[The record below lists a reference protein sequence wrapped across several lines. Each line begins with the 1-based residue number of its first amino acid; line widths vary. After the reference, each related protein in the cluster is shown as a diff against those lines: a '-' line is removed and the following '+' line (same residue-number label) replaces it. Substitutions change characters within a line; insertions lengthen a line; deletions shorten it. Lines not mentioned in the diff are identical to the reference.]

1 MNEQHTPDPE
11 FVNQL
16 EWELKSTMRR
26 QGTLNGTSGAARRV
40 RPRWATT
47 AALVVV
53 SMFIG
58 GAGTH
63 AITRGTDAQA
73 AALYIARGEALLE
86 IARVQFE
93 HVAQELA
100 RMQALAQQNAVTERE
115 LGHFEAQHLH
125 AESEFTIREL
135 ELAETLITG
144 KQPNDALSAPLVDG
158 RDFVTERMAA
168 RRRPIQRHLE
178 LAIDQANRHQE
189 LAEAGLADAMDLK
202 GAQFEVAAIEEELIE
217 LDKRIALRAS
227 FVADELSAAE
237 VELQG
242 MRLAAVAARERAAR
256 ERELLVEQYNR
267 FAKLS
272 ERGQVTPSE
281 LRAVE
286 AQLRTFEAQMEL
298 ADVELRILDQ
308 KLENASE
315 Q

>member
-1 MNEQHTPDPE
+1 MNADHTPDPE

-26 QGTLNGTSGAARRV
+26 QGTLNGMSGAARRL

-63 AITRGTDAQA
+63 AVTRGIDGQA
-73 AALYIARGEALLE
+73 AELYIARGEALLE
-86 IARVQFE
+86 IARTRLE
-93 HVAQELA
+93 YVAQELA
-100 RMQALAQQNAVTERE
+100 RTQALAEQNSVTDRE
-115 LGHFEAQHLH
+115 LGGVEAHYLH
-125 AESEFTIREL
+125 VESEFTVREL

-189 LAEAGLADAMDLK
+189 LADAGLT
-202 GAQFEVAAIEEELIE
+202 
-217 LDKRIALRAS
+217 
-227 FVADELSAAE
+227 
-237 VELQG
+237 
-242 MRLAAVAARERAAR
+242 
-256 ERELLVEQYNR
+256 Y
-267 FAKLS
+267 
-272 ERGQVTPSE
+272 
-281 LRAVE
+281 
-286 AQLRTFEAQMEL
+286 
-298 ADVELRILDQ
+298 
-308 KLENASE
+308 
-315 Q
+315 